1 MYGSQERRVC
11 FTGSGPQG
19 GARDPAIGGRLV
31 PLFDQRID
39 APCTTTSGN
48 QPQIYVA
55 KNHRFL
61 AAIVDGEEAARRPG
75 SKIRHRH
82 LAAQDESRGSRKQ
95 THGDEQTADQFNR
108 AGQSVKLREI
118 VVDSAARKSP
128 QLLGSMLHEEQTS
141 DDSQDAQ

>member
-1 MYGSQERRVC
+1 MYGSQERSVC
-11 FTGSGPQG
+11 FTCLGPHG
-19 GARDPAIGGRLV
+19 GARYPVIGARPV
-31 PLFDQRID
+31 PLFEQRID
-39 APCTTTSGN
+39 APSTTTSGN

-55 KNHRFL
+55 KNHGFL

-75 SKIRHRH
+75 SEIRHRH

-108 AGQSVKLREI
+108 SGQSVKLREI
-118 VVDSAARKSP
+118 VVDSAAGKSP

-141 DDSQDAQ
+141 DDSQDGQ